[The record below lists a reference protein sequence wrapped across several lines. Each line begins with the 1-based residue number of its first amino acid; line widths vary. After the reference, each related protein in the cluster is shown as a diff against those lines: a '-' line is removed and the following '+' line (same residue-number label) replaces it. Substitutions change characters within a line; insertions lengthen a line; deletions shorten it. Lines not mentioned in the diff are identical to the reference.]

1 MIKFILKHFWHNF
14 VDGVK
19 KLHAVIVKNCLTKG
33 NNHLYVYATIISP
46 KSKNLIDYIILKGL
60 PLYSMAQ
67 FHFETCPIKK
77 ERIEKHLKEYL
88 IFILQGIPT
97 RKFSNNEQISQIGCY
112 PLSSYKNWWI
122 KIEITKCLWTR
133 MYQTNMGRIF
143 VHTSSS

>member
-1 MIKFILKHFWHNF
+1 MY
-14 VDGVK
+14 D
-19 KLHAVIVKNCLTKG
+19 
-33 NNHLYVYATIISP
+33 TIIFL

-97 RKFSNNEQISQIGCY
+97 RKFSNNEQISQIGFY
-112 PLSSYKNWWI
+112 PLSSYKN
-122 KIEITKCLWTR
+122 
-133 MYQTNMGRIF
+133 
-143 VHTSSS
+143 

>member
-67 FHFETCPIKK
+67 FHFEPCPIKTGK
-77 ERIEKHLKEYL
+77 N
-88 IFILQGIPT
+88 
-97 RKFSNNEQISQIGCY
+97 RKPY
-112 PLSSYKNWWI
+112 W
-122 KIEITKCLWTR
+122 
-133 MYQTNMGRIF
+133 RIF
-143 VHTSSS
+143 NLYFTRNSHKKIFKWWTNQSNWMLPPFKLQKLMNQDWNHNMSMNPYVSDQHG